1 MKPIILI
8 PGIQATA
15 LVNANTFDFSSV
27 WNAFDSIGTALFT
40 KVTGPYISERLQF
53 DPLYDENAGSLI
65 ERNHMAHLP
74 YERTVI
80 NLATKLLEYGDKS
93 PIYLF
98 GYDWRL
104 SCVQNGKRLY
114 DFTQYL
120 KQKLSANKSDP
131 CESFRFLTHSMGGL
145 VFSCYLSELKGKYAD
160 IDKAV
165 IAAPPFRGSPY
176 ALVHMIKG
184 DGGAKSFLNS
194 VFGRNE
200 DIRKVVRTYP
210 SVFELLPWYNDSVVY
225 EDNLKNIELTQF
237 NQWQSNIGDDIPEL
251 FKARLKDLGDF
262 RRNKMFQL
270 YNLPEELRTR
280 MIILAGSGDDT
291 VTQLKV
297 KREEGKISNFVIID
311 DKRSVKIAQGDGT
324 VPLPSSTIFKDS
336 VKTLIVFKKGAF
348 AEPTD
353 SLDYHGLFLR
363 DSRVQ
368 NILLRFFTMN
378 VLSSKVRAGAL
389 VTLQGP
395 NPNWWKS
402 IGDTVVNASP
412 F

>member
-8 PGIQATA
+8 PGIEATA
-15 LVNANTFDFSSV
+15 LVNANTFDFANV
-27 WNAFDSIGTALFT
+27 WNAYDSIGTALGT
-40 KVTGPYISERLQF
+40 KLTGPYISERLQKNA
-53 DPLYDENAGSLI
+53 LYDENVSSLV
-65 ERNHMAHLP
+65 ERNHMAGLP

-80 NLATKLLEYGDKS
+80 NLHNKLIEAGDTS

-104 SCVQNGKRLY
+104 SCVVNGKRLY
-114 DFTQYL
+114 DFTQYI
-120 KQKLSANKSDP
+120 KQKLAVNKDDP
-131 CESFRFLTHSMGGL
+131 YEGFRFLTHSMGGL
-145 VFSCYLSELKGKYAD
+145 VFSCYLSELKGKYDD

-165 IAAPPFRGSPY
+165 ITAPPYRGSPY

-184 DGGAKSFLNS
+184 DGGIKSFLNS
-194 VFGRNE
+194 LFGRNE
-200 DIRKVVRTYP
+200 DIRKVVRTFP
-210 SVFELLPWYNDSVVY
+210 SIFELLPWYDKSVVY
-225 EDNLKNIELTQF
+225 EDNGKNIELTQF
-237 NQWQSNIGDDIPEL
+237 NQWQSNIGDDDLDL
-251 FKARLKDLGDF
+251 FRARLKDLADF
-262 RRNKMFQL
+262 RWNKMFQL
-270 YNLPEELRTR
+270 HNLPEELRTR

-297 KREEGKISNFVIID
+297 RKQQDKISNFVIID
-311 DKRSVKIAQGDGT
+311 DKRSVTVAPGDGT
-324 VPLPSSTIFKDS
+324 VPLPSSTIYKDS
-336 VKTLIVFKKGAF
+336 VKTLIVFKKSLLS
-348 AEPTD
+348 EPTD

-368 NILLRFFTMN
+368 NILMRFFTTN
-378 VLSSKVRAGAL
+378 VLSSKVREGVL
-389 VTLQGP
+389 ETLRGP